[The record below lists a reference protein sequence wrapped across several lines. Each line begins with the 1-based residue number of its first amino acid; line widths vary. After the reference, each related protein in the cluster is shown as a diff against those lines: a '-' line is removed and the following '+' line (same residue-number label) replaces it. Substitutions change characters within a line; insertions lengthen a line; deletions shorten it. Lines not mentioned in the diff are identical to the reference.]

1 MGSAELDLALTDA
14 RSRLSRALKDDDAV
28 QSVMIALW
36 QALKRGPVNVDRYLN
51 AAIRRRRAELLRGKY
66 RQAPL
71 VEFTDQL
78 QLPEQHDFQPDR
90 EYSKFIGKDRTIVD
104 LLAQGHSIADIAVT
118 LGMTRAGVYKR
129 VDKMVAC
136 ND

>member
-1 MGSAELDLALTDA
+1 MGSAELDLALADA
-14 RSRLSRALKDDDAV
+14 RSRLSRALKDDDAA

-36 QALKRGPVNVDRYLN
+36 RALIRGPVNVDRYLN

-71 VEFTDQL
+71 IEFTDEL
-78 QLPEQHDFQPDR
+78 QLPEQPDFQPVR
-90 EYSKFIGKDRTIVD
+90 EYSKFTGKDRTIVD
-104 LLAQGHSIADIAVT
+104 LLSQGQSIADIAVT